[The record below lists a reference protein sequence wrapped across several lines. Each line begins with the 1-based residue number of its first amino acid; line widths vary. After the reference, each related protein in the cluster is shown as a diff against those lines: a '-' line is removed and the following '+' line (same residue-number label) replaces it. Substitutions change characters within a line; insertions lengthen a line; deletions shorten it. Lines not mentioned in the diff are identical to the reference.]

1 MLIKNAK
8 IYGGKPQDIRVRDG
22 LIAEIGESLKAESVN
37 LNSTSANLGIESTNL
52 AKNSRPNSKNS
63 RSGDL
68 KSKNSHQ
75 NNEISRSKGEN
86 LKAGRENADTAQST
100 APQSQT
106 AQEQVLDAAG
116 LTLLPAFI
124 DLNVTLKNE
133 HFSIENLRALEA
145 ECLKSGVCA
154 VVLKDTM
161 DFDEEGLA
169 LFLEHLKSLK
179 VKVFAAVRVLDGF
192 GKLKNLS
199 TLVNKGALALQCE
212 SGVRAGVL
220 RQCMQYAQ
228 MKDRAVFVH
237 CYDGGYDDNGVMNDS
252 QTSFELGLVGI
263 SAVSEFSEVAKIKQ
277 VAQFYGARVLYEC
290 LSLGRSLDLLDG
302 GDLIQTSIHHL
313 LKTDEE
319 CGEFNTFAKLMPPL
333 RSKKDTLA
341 LRKALKARKIK
352 FLSSLHSPK
361 SITHKD
367 VAFDEAG
374 FGVDALGDYLSLCY
388 SFLVRGGGFSWQEV
402 CEFTSFNQA
411 EFLGLNAGK
420 IELGREAN
428 FVLFDESAVRDKVLL
443 RGDLSSENAT
453 RGALSDEKTARKNE
467 SLYAK
472 DELFGEVRTH
482 FIKGKRVF

>member
-8 IYGGKPQDIRVRDG
+8 IYGDKPQDIRVRDG
-22 LIAEIGESLKAESVN
+22 LIAEIGEGLKAE
-37 LNSTSANLGIESTNL
+37 
-52 AKNSRPNSKNS
+52 
-63 RSGDL
+63 
-68 KSKNSHQ
+68 
-75 NNEISRSKGEN
+75 NECF
-86 LKAGRENADTAQST
+86 
-100 APQSQT
+100 
-106 AQEQVLDAAG
+106 DAAG

-124 DLNVTLKNE
+124 DLSVTLKNE

-179 VKVFAAVRVLDGF
+179 VKIFAAVRVLDGS

-237 CYDGGYDDNGVMNDS
+237 CYDGGYDDNGVMNDG

-319 CGEFNTFAKLMPPL
+319 CAEFNTFAKLMPPL

-341 LRKALKARKIK
+341 LQKALKARKIK

-367 VAFDEAG
+367 VAFDDAG
-374 FGVDALGDYLSLCY
+374 FGIDALGDYISLCY
-388 SFLVRGGGFSWQEV
+388 SFLVRGGDFSWQEV
-402 CEFTSFNQA
+402 CEFASFNQA

-428 FVLFDESAVRDKVLL
+428 FVLFDENSRLSSENSAH
-443 RGDLSSENAT
+443 GDLSSENAT
-453 RGALSDEKTARKNE
+453 RGALDDKKAPILSAKTRKNE

-472 DELFGEVRTH
+472 DELFGEVRAH
-482 FIKGKRVF
+482 FIKGVRVF